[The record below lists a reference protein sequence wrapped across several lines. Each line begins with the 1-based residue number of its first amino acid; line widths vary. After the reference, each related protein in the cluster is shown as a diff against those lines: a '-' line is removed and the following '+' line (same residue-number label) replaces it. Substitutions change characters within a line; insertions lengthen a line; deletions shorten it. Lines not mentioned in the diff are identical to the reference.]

1 MTAPWVMNQRVEV
14 DVGLMW
20 VRGQRT
26 KSSRSS
32 EEEKQLHI
40 DVHQEKQAV
49 CMPKVPILRR

>member
-1 MTAPWVMNQRVEV
+1 MNQRVEV